1 MGRGLAP
8 AWSYLPAMT
17 KKESIPPKAVL
28 WDMVRTLKA
37 QNERLRREN
46 EELRGRKVEDWQ

>member
-8 AWSYLPAMT
+8 AWSHLPAMVKT
-17 KKESIPPKAVL
+17 ESIPPKAVL

-46 EELRGRKVEDWQ
+46 DELRGRKVEDWQ